1 LTAFAMLAAY
11 LILGGSAIVTGSAP
25 ALGTLSVAYG
35 ASGIVS
41 YLGFTLAP
49 IMRLFNINAVSAVAA
64 GIGATT
70 MMTGQINMTLI
81 MLTCLHILDF
91 RHATSIAEGNQ
102 D

>member
-1 LTAFAMLAAY
+1 MLIAFLV
-11 LILGGSAIVTGSAP
+11 LGGSAIVSGSAP

-64 GIGATT
+64 GMGAIA
-70 MMTGQINMTLI
+70 MLTGQINMTLI
-81 MLTCLHILDF
+81 MLTSLHIIDF
-91 RHATSIAEGNQ
+91 NYATSVAERNQ

>member
-1 LTAFAMLAAY
+1 MLAAY
-11 LILGGSAIVTGSAP
+11 LILGGSAIVSGSAP

-49 IMRLFNINAVSAVAA
+49 IMRLFNINAVSA

-70 MMTGQINMTLI
+70 MLTGQINMTLI
-81 MLTCLHILDF
+81 MLTCLHIIDF
-91 RHATSIAEGNQ
+91 SHATSIAEGNQ

>member
-1 LTAFAMLAAY
+1 MLIAY
-11 LILGGSAIVTGSAP
+11 LVLGGSAIVSGSAP

-64 GIGATT
+64 GMGATA
-70 MMTGQINMTLI
+70 MLTGQINMTLI
-81 MLTCLHILDF
+81 MLTVLHIIDF
-91 RHATSIAEGNQ
+91 KRAISPAERNQ